1 MSHHTFLTTRRIAT
15 GLVALCALVATA
27 VFALPGPTACLAVSV
42 LPLHGLADGAL
53 SDSTSA
59 VDQQCQSALLRDARS
74 RISAAFGAPVSQPI
88 VVFFSHGQGI
98 GPFKLNSY
106 GSAQFIGSRACVFLG
121 PDGHSVDVVAHELM
135 HGELHHRV
143 GAWQRMAH
151 IPTWFDE
158 GVAMQVDHRSRY
170 DLSPQ
175 AAQTADA
182 VRSLNT
188 VSAFSRGDEATV
200 VYHYAAAKATVAAL
214 LAKADPASLYAR
226 LAQMREGA
234 SFDLAFAP

>member
-1 MSHHTFLTTRRIAT
+1 MSHHNFLTTRRIAT

-27 VFALPGPTACLAVSV
+27 VFALPGPTACLAVSL

-53 SDSTSA
+53 SDGTSA
-59 VDQQCQSALLRDARS
+59 VDQQRQSALLREARS

-88 VVFFSHGQGI
+88 VVFFSHAQGI

-106 GSAQFIGSRACVFLG
+106 GSTQFIGSRACVFMG
-121 PDGHSVDVVAHELM
+121 PDGHTTDVLAHELM
-135 HGELHHRV
+135 HSELHHRV
-143 GAWQRMAH
+143 GAWQRMVQ

-158 GVAMQVDHRSRY
+158 GLAMQVDHRSRY

-182 VRSLNT
+182 VRSLST
-188 VSAFSRGDEATV
+188 MSAFSRGDEPTV

-226 LAQMREGA
+226 LARMREGA
-234 SFDLAFAP
+234 SFDLAFTP